1 MSTVSSSSKQIDK
14 LAGKLIKKSNGS
26 MDICT
31 ARIETR
37 KKYPDLAHREA
48 EEYRLEQQERAR
60 RTTNDEN
67 GTLETLTDDDLLR
80 ELEKIR
86 DRAEEIKEE
95 LLSRG
100 YVEEAVEG

>member
-14 LAGKLIKKSNGS
+14 LAGKLIKKSNDS

-48 EEYRLEQQERAR
+48 EEYRL
-60 RTTNDEN
+60 
-67 GTLETLTDDDLLR
+67 
-80 ELEKIR
+80 
-86 DRAEEIKEE
+86 
-95 LLSRG
+95 
-100 YVEEAVEG
+100 